1 MTIREEIKNLLSQ
14 SGQTQYAFVNAY
26 NAKCAEGEKITRSN
40 FAAYLRGKDTLSIKK
55 IDPILEY
62 LREQC
67 KAFLADDS
75 FIGTRMFVNKNNSD
89 QRIIIERSEI
99 SVFISIPSDNPKHPE
114 LLTANCYLEYAKTMT
129 GGLLN
134 FILSQFPD
142 AEWEEYEIKNAAPT
156 Q

>member
-1 MTIREEIKNLLSQ
+1 MTIREEIKNLLSL

-26 NAKCAEGEKITRSN
+26 NAQHEVGERITRSN

-67 KAFLADDS
+67 KAYLADDS
-75 FIGTRMFVNKNNSD
+75 FIGTRMFVNKNNSV
-89 QRIIIERSEI
+89 QKIIIERSEI
-99 SVFISIPSDNPKHPE
+99 SVFISMPSDNPKHPE
-114 LLTANCYLEYAKTMT
+114 LLTANCYLDAKTMT

-142 AEWEEYEIKNAAPT
+142 AEGEEYEMPS
-156 Q
+156 